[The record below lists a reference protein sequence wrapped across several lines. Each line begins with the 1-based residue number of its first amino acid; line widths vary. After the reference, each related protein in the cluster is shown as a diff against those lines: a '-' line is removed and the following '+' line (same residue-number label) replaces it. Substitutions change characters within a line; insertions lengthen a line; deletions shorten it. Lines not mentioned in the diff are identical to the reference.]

1 MDILEG
7 SKEQKAL
14 DVQLEAC
21 IKSQDIQKIYAN
33 GFINAIGNGDIM
45 IVLKNNN
52 QPIAL
57 LNLSY
62 TVAKTLYQNLA
73 VTINNLEKK
82 TGNTIMTTDQ
92 ITKAMSRNEEE

>member
-1 MDILEG
+1 
-7 SKEQKAL
+7 
-14 DVQLEAC
+14 
-21 IKSQDIQKIYAN
+21 
-33 GFINAIGNGDIM
+33 M